1 MFAFTDIESVA
12 VVAKN
17 DILQFDTGKHP
28 KHIVI
33 LNKTTG
39 ARAEWDKTMADGEIF
54 VTSAGG
60 GAGGV
65 GMKVAN
71 GISLISEEVD
81 ADGVGLTHGFRLG
94 ALADF
99 NDTTTELLSVTFAY

>member
-1 MFAFTDIESVA
+1 MFAFTDIETLK

-17 DILQFDTGKHP
+17 DILQFDTGKLP
-28 KHIVI
+28 KSIVI
-33 LNKTTG
+33 LNLTTG
-39 ARAEWDKTMADGEIF
+39 ARAEWNKEMADGEIF

-65 GMKVAN
+65 GLKTAN
-71 GISLISEEVD
+71 GITLIVD
-81 ADGVGLTHGFRLG
+81 EQDVDGQSRTHGFRLG

-99 NDTTTELLSVTFAY
+99 NDTTTEELTVTFAY